1 MATVA
6 TILIGLVAVLH
17 IGFFVLE
24 SLLWTSPTGRKVFGM
39 SREQAQHT
47 AVLAK
52 NQGVYNLFL
61 AAGLIW
67 SIVLGA
73 APHAHAIA
81 LFFLVCVVVA
91 AVVGALTAN
100 PRILIVQGVPAIA
113 ALAVTLLA

>member
-1 MATVA
+1 MATLA
-6 TILIGLVAVLH
+6 TLLVGLVAALH

-39 SREQAQHT
+39 SRDQAQQT

-67 SIVLGA
+67 SIILGSTG
-73 APHAHAIA
+73 HAIA
-81 LFFLVCVVVA
+81 LFFLVCVIVA

-113 ALAVTLLA
+113 ALAVTMLA